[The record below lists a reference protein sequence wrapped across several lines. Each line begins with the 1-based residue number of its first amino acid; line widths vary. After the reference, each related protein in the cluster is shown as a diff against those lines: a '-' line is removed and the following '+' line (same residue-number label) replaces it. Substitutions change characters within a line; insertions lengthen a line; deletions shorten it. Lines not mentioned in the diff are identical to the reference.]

1 MFLIFMAYTCTMFL
15 NLYCNVTTGMIF
27 VSVTVKYSSRKGL
40 MLFIYSAIS
49 EIVCISTLSHFV
61 RKSPEK
67 KWLRPGS
74 KVYK

>member
-15 NLYCNVTTGMIF
+15 NLYCNITTGMIF
-27 VSVTVKYSSRKGL
+27 VSVTSSRKGL
-40 MLFIYSAIS
+40 MLFIYRAIS
-49 EIVCISTLSHFV
+49 EIVCINTLMHFV
-61 RKSPEK
+61 WKSPEK